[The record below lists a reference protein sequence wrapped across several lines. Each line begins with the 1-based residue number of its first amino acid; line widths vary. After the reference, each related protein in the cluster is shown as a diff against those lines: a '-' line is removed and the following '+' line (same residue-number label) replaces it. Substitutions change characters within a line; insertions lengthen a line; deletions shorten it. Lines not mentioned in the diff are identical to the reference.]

1 MKIFL
6 DMKRQVIYMDM
17 ITKLNLEKIIHRLE
31 VEKLNLMEI
40 SQEKE
45 VKSAISH
52 IDMAE
57 DFIADLVFLTE
68 EE

>member
-1 MKIFL
+1 
-6 DMKRQVIYMDM
+6 MDM
-17 ITKLNLEKIIHRLE
+17 MTKLNLEKIIHRLE

-45 VKSAISH
+45 IKSAISH
-52 IDMAE
+52 ISMAK
-57 DFIADLVFLTE
+57 DFIADLVFPTE

>member
-1 MKIFL
+1 
-6 DMKRQVIYMDM
+6 MDM

-40 SQEKE
+40 SQGKE

-57 DFIADLVFLTE
+57 DFIADLVFPTE

>member
-1 MKIFL
+1 
-6 DMKRQVIYMDM
+6 MDM

-45 VKSAISH
+45 IKSAISH
-52 IDMAE
+52 ISMAE
-57 DFIADLVFLTE
+57 DFIADLVFPTE
-68 EE
+68 ED

>member
-1 MKIFL
+1 
-6 DMKRQVIYMDM
+6 MDV
-17 ITKLNLEKIIHRLE
+17 ITKFNLEKIIHRLE

-45 VKSAISH
+45 IKSAISH
-52 IDMAE
+52 ISMAE
-57 DFIADLVFLTE
+57 DFIADLVFPTE

>member
-1 MKIFL
+1 
-6 DMKRQVIYMDM
+6 MKRQVIYMDM

-45 VKSAISH
+45 IKSAISH
-52 IDMAE
+52 IGMAE
-57 DFIADLVFLTE
+57 DFIADLVFPTE

>member
-1 MKIFL
+1 
-6 DMKRQVIYMDM
+6 MDM

-40 SQEKE
+40 SQQKE
-45 VKSAISH
+45 IKAAISH
-52 IDMAE
+52 IKMAE
-57 DFIADLVFLTE
+57 DFIADLLFPTE

>member
-1 MKIFL
+1 
-6 DMKRQVIYMDM
+6 M

-57 DFIADLVFLTE
+57 DLIADLVFPTE

>member
-1 MKIFL
+1 
-6 DMKRQVIYMDM
+6 MDM

-31 VEKLNLMEI
+31 VEKLNLMEV

-45 VKSAISH
+45 IKSAISH
-52 IDMAE
+52 IGMAE

>member
-1 MKIFL
+1 
-6 DMKRQVIYMDM
+6 MDM

-31 VEKLNLMEI
+31 VEKLNLTEI

-45 VKSAISH
+45 IKSAISH

-57 DFIADLVFLTE
+57 DFIADLVFPTE

>member
-1 MKIFL
+1 
-6 DMKRQVIYMDM
+6 MDM

-31 VEKLNLMEI
+31 AEKLSLMDT
-40 SQEKE
+40 SQETE
-45 VKSAISH
+45 IKSAISH

-57 DFIADLVFLTE
+57 DFIADLVFPTE

>member
-1 MKIFL
+1 
-6 DMKRQVIYMDM
+6 MDM

-45 VKSAISH
+45 IKSAISH
-52 IDMAE
+52 ISMAE
-57 DFIADLVFLTE
+57 DFIADLLFPTE

>member
-1 MKIFL
+1 
-6 DMKRQVIYMDM
+6 MKRQVIYMDM

-45 VKSAISH
+45 IESAISY
-52 IDMAE
+52 IEMAE
-57 DFIADLVFLTE
+57 DFIADLLFPTE